1 MQTNENNYF
10 IDYSTILI
18 DMEKIVKRLHDKCLH
33 KQYEGYLADIA
44 ELQSKTTLL
53 GVWMTEE
60 KSKRGAA

>member
-1 MQTNENNYF
+1 MKTSEF
-10 IDYSTILI
+10 IDYSTLLMDIERI
-18 DMEKIVKRLHDKCLH
+18 TKRLEYKCLH

-60 KSKRGAA
+60 KNKEWRYSK